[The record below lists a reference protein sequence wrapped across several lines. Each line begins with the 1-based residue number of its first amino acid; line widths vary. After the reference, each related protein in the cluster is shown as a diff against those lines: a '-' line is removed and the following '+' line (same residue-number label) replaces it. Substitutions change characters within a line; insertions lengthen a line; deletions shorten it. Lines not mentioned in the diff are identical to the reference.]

1 VRLITHLTAS
11 AAAVLLHIAYYTQ
24 QAEQKESELMA
35 QLGRVPSP
43 PPEPV
48 PRDQLVCV
56 APAHTAA
63 ALAAMAA
70 AASASANATDSSDY
84 ASGQQLPP
92 SPPRSAPR

>member
-1 VRLITHLTAS
+1 
-11 AAAVLLHIAYYTQ
+11 
-24 QAEQKESELMA
+24 MA

-63 ALAAMAA
+63 ALAAMTA
-70 AASASANATDSSDY
+70 AASAGAATTDDD
-84 ASGQQLPP
+84 ALPP